1 MIKKMKPYMMK
12 YKRPLILTP
21 FFIIGEIILEIYLPY
36 LMAKIVDVGI
46 ASKDVTYVTRMGAL
60 MVGIAILAL
69 IFGVAASI
77 TSANASMGFASE
89 LRKGIF
95 NKIQSFSFS
104 NIDKF
109 TTASLVTRSTS
120 DITNVQNAYMTFLRV
135 FFRGPVML
143 IAAMIMAFRINQRLV
158 MIFFVVLPI
167 LGILLAFIHK
177 KAHPRFLKL
186 MRAYDRV
193 NSSVQENLIAIRV
206 VKSFVRSKYE
216 KLKFKRSNENHMNS
230 SIYAQKLIVF
240 LMPVM
245 QLIMYA
251 TTIAILWF
259 GGRMII
265 VGDMLT
271 GELISFISYIAQ
283 ILMSLM
289 MISMVF
295 IMWVMSRASAQRI
308 VEILDEEP
316 DITDDQADM
325 QLKVNDGSIIFDHV
339 SFKYKTDAES
349 NVLKDINFKIDSGQ
363 TVAIIGGTGSGK
375 TTLVQLI
382 PRLYDVTEG
391 EIFIGG
397 HNIKAYALDH
407 LRDAVSMVLQQNT
420 LFTGTI
426 KENLKWGNLS
436 ATDEEIIAASMDAQA
451 HDFIMSF
458 PEGYDTVLGQGGV
471 NVSGGQKQ
479 RLCIARA
486 LLNEPKILILD
497 DSTSA
502 VDTATEA
509 KIREAFRENLQDT
522 TKLIIAQRITSVCD
536 ADMIIV
542 MDEGEIDAIGTHEEL
557 LNDNRIYQEV
567 YYSQQEGVA

>member
-1 MIKKMKPYMMK
+1 MIKKLKPYMMK
-12 YKRPLILTP
+12 YKKPLILTP

-46 ASKDVTYVTRMGAL
+46 ASQDVTYVTRMGAL

-89 LRKGIF
+89 VRKAIF
-95 NKIQSFSFS
+95 NKIQNFSFS

-109 TTASLVTRSTS
+109 STASLVTRSTS

-167 LGILLAFIHK
+167 LGFILAFIHRT
-177 KAHPRFLKL
+177 AHPRFLKL

-193 NSSVQENLIAIRV
+193 NSTVQENLIAIRV
-206 VKSFVRSKYE
+206 VKSFVRSKFE
-216 KLKFKRSNENHMNS
+216 KLKFKKSNENHMNS

-240 LMPVM
+240 LMPAM

-251 TTIAILWF
+251 TTICILWF

-265 VGDMLT
+265 VGEMLT

-295 IMWVMSRASAQRI
+295 MMWIMSRASIQRI
-308 VEILDEEP
+308 IEILDEEP
-316 DITDDQADM
+316 EITDDNADM
-325 QLKVNDGSIIFDHV
+325 ELTLNDGSIIFDHV
-339 SFKYKTDAES
+339 NFKYKTDAES
-349 NVLKDINFKIDSGQ
+349 NILEDISFRIESGQ
-363 TVAIIGGTGSGK
+363 TVGIIGGTGSGK

-382 PRLYDVTEG
+382 PRLYEATEG
-391 EIFIGG
+391 DIFVGG
-397 HNIKAYALDH
+397 NNIKAYSLDH

-426 KENLKWGNLS
+426 KDNLKWGKLT
-436 ATDEEIIAASMDAQA
+436 ATDEEIIAASKDAQA
-451 HDFIMSF
+451 HEFIMSF
-458 PEGYDTVLGQGGV
+458 PDGYDTILGQGGV

-509 KIREAFRENLQDT
+509 HIREAFRENLQDT

-542 MDEGEIDAIGTHEEL
+542 MDEGQIDAIGTHEEL
-557 LNDNRIYQEV
+557 LKNNKIYQEV